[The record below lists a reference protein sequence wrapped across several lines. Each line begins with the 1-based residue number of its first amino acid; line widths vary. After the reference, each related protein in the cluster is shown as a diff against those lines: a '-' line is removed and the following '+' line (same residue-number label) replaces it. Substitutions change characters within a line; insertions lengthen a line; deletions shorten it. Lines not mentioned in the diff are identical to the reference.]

1 MTKKLRRSLAI
12 PLSAVALILVSLVSP
27 STMAH
32 PGSGIA
38 VDRHGQIYFLD
49 TGSGLWRID
58 SQGRVSR
65 LSRLRYHWLAID
77 DGSRFASTKLPMGA
91 LGEISRVGTNPTT
104 LLSSD
109 YPIAIG
115 QDGNLFYPSGP
126 RGGMRIMRMSPSG
139 ATSALATLPPTTS
152 GPLSH
157 VNGLSAGPL
166 NSLYYAEDNAIRRIS
181 AQGRIGIVVT
191 VPKLANGPSIPGT
204 DIHPY
209 LRGLAVDANGVM
221 YVADSGDARVLR
233 ITPDGK
239 ITNLVKTESPWAPT
253 AVALSGSDVYV
264 LEVLDTAGDVRRD
277 WLPRVRKITSDGNS
291 TIILTVDQMPGAR

>member
-1 MTKKLRRSLAI
+1 MTKRPGRSLVTPSIAI
-12 PLSAVALILVSLVSP
+12 ALTIVGLLSP

-58 SQGRVSR
+58 SQGRASQ
-65 LSRLRYHWLAID
+65 LSRLLYHWLAID
-77 DGSRFASTKLPMGA
+77 EGSRFANTTLPMGA
-91 LGEISRVGTNPTT
+91 LGEISKVGANPTT

-191 VPKLANGPSIPGT
+191 VPKLANGPSIPGNT
-204 DIHPY
+204 FHPY
-209 LRGLAVDANGVM
+209 LRGLAVDSNG
-221 YVADSGDARVLR
+221 
-233 ITPDGK
+233 
-239 ITNLVKTESPWAPT
+239 
-253 AVALSGSDVYV
+253 
-264 LEVLDTAGDVRRD
+264 
-277 WLPRVRKITSDGNS
+277 
-291 TIILTVDQMPGAR
+291 